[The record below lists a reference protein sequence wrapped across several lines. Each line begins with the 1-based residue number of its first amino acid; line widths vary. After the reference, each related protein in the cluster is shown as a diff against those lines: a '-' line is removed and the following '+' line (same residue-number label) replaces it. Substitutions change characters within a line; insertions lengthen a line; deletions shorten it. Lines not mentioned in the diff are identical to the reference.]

1 MQDYEQVELE
11 LSLRE
16 LGLLLLCS
24 EGQSHWVWHLCVD
37 LPSSRD
43 SLQLWAPTGFHNLLL
58 EFQSSYKSTFVY

>member
-24 EGQSHWVWHLCVD
+24 KGQSHWVCLCVRTC
-37 LPSSRD
+37 LPHVTLFSVGAIRISQP
-43 SLQLWAPTGFHNLLL
+43 LI
-58 EFQSSYKSTFVY
+58 